1 VADHDRVAGVHRVLL
16 IRHGETHG
24 YHDDVGLTE
33 HGEEQCRGKAEAL
46 AGELPRGVR
55 VALPHAPT
63 ARATATARVLHDVL
77 AARRD
82 DLRLGELRP
91 DARFDS
97 LQFLHDGAARESSGV
112 AKHRLRYETD
122 GPAPDWVRAYDRF
135 DTDYGAGSRLGGP
148 IDRWMGLVSLHFE
161 PPQVIA
167 YRAWAGI
174 RGLDDGTGGTGG
186 TEGTDVTLVSTHS
199 ALLRGFAAA
208 ALGHDP
214 GEPRNLEHVEVEHD
228 GKRAVVTFRGE
239 VADVEVP
246 TELPPWLDPSYL
258 DAGQRAAHRW

>member
-1 VADHDRVAGVHRVLL
+1 MSRVLL

-24 YHDDVGLTE
+24 YFDDVGLTE
-33 HGEEQCRGKAEAL
+33 HGEEQCRAKATEL
-46 AGELPRGVR
+46 AGDLPTGAR
-55 VALPHAPT
+55 VAMVHAPT
-63 ARATATARVLHDVL
+63 ARATATARTLREVL

-82 DLRLGELRP
+82 DLDLGDLRP
-91 DARFDS
+91 DVRFDS
-97 LQFLHDGAARESSGV
+97 LQFLHGGAARESSGV
-112 AKHRLRYETD
+112 AAHRLRFSANGT
-122 GPAPDWVRAYDRF
+122 PAPDWVRAYDQF

-148 IDRWMGLVSLHFE
+148 IDRWMTLVGLHFE

-174 RGLDDGTGGTGG
+174 RAQDPDMI
-186 TEGTDVTLVSTHS
+186 TLVASHS

-214 GEPRNLEHVEVEHD
+214 GEPRNLEHVDVVVD
-228 GKRAVVTFRGE
+228 GDHARVAFRGE
-239 VADVEVP
+239 HVDVEVP

-258 DAGQRAAHRW
+258 DAEERAARPW

>member
-1 VADHDRVAGVHRVLL
+1 MLR
-16 IRHGETHG
+16 
-24 YHDDVGLTE
+24 
-33 HGEEQCRGKAEAL
+33 
-46 AGELPRGVR
+46 
-55 VALPHAPT
+55 
-63 ARATATARVLHDVL
+63 DVL

-82 DLRLGELRP
+82 DLHLGALRP
-91 DARFDS
+91 DVRFDS

-112 AKHRLRYETD
+112 AKHRLRHDD
-122 GPAPDWVRAYDRF
+122 GDDAGGPLPDWVRAYDRF

-174 RGLDDGTGGTGG
+174 RALDEEAGT
-186 TEGTDVTLVSTHS
+186 TLVSSHS

-239 VADVEVP
+239 SADVEVP

-258 DAGQRAAHRW
+258 DAGQRTAHPW

>member
-1 VADHDRVAGVHRVLL
+1 MVRETDDQGEHADRGARPDGRVLL

-24 YHDDVGLTE
+24 YFDDVGLTE
-33 HGEEQCRGKAEAL
+33 HGEEQCRAKAAEL
-46 AGELPRGVR
+46 ADDLPDGAAIAMV
-55 VALPHAPT
+55 HAPT
-63 ARATATARVLHDVL
+63 ARATATARTLRAVL

-82 DLRLGELRP
+82 DLDLGDLRP

-112 AKHRLRYETD
+112 AAHRLRFEEN
-122 GPAPDWVRAYDRF
+122 GAGVPDWVRAYDRF

-148 IDRWMGLVSLHFE
+148 IDRWMDLVSLHFE

-174 RGLDDGTGGTGG
+174 RALGDGT
-186 TEGTDVTLVSTHS
+186 TLVSSHS

-214 GEPRNLEHVEVEHD
+214 GEPRNLEHVEVLHD
-228 GKRAVVTFRGE
+228 GRRALVTFRGE
-239 VADVEVP
+239 SAEVDVP
-246 TELPPWLDPSYL
+246 AELPPWLDASYL
-258 DAGQRAAHRW
+258 EAGERATHRW

>member
-1 VADHDRVAGVHRVLL
+1 VVRVHRVLL

-24 YHDDVGLTE
+24 YYDDVGLTD
-33 HGEEQCRGKAEAL
+33 HGEEQCRAKAEAL
-46 AGELPRGVR
+46 AAELPRGCR
-55 VALPHAPT
+55 VAMPHAPT
-63 ARATATARVLHDVL
+63 ARATATARMLRDVL

-82 DLRLGELRP
+82 DLRLGDPAP
-91 DARFDS
+91 DVRFDS

-112 AKHRLRYETD
+112 AKHRLRLEGN
-122 GPAPDWVRAYDRF
+122 GPVPDWARAYDRF

-148 IDRWMGLVSLHFE
+148 IDRWMDLVSLHFE

-174 RGLDDGTGGTGG
+174 RALDDGSTDD
-186 TEGTDVTLVSTHS
+186 TDVTLASSHS

-214 GEPRNLEHVEVEHD
+214 GEPRNLEHVEVTHD
-228 GKRAVVTFRGE
+228 GKRATVTFRGE
-239 VADVEVP
+239 SADVEVP

-258 DAGQRAAHRW
+258 DAGERAAHRW